1 MKINCDFHTH
11 TVYSHGKGTILEN
24 ARAAKEA
31 GLNEIA
37 ITDHGFSH
45 PAFGM
50 RRRKLD
56 KMKADCVEA
65 EKLTGVKVNLGIES
79 NILGISGR
87 IDVKEKDYEKLDTIL
102 AGVHRFVLYDTPRGW
117 TTLLGIN
124 MLDKTFKIKPSKHL
138 IDYNTKVYCN
148 VIKNNPLDI
157 LTHPGF
163 RVFCDLVTVAKCCED
178 YGTYFEIN
186 TKKLHMTPEEWRDV
200 IDKTNVKFVID
211 SDAHKP
217 DRVGE
222 ISLFDEQDKL
232 VHFPLDRIDNIEGRH
247 PDFRFA
253 ELKKKL

>member
-11 TVYSHGKGTILEN
+11 TIYSHGKGTIIDN
-24 ARAAKEA
+24 ARAARDM
-31 GLNEIA
+31 GITEIS

-56 KMKADCVEA
+56 RMKSDCVEA
-65 EKLTGVKVNLGIES
+65 EKATGVKVNLGIES

-87 IDVKEKDYEKLDTIL
+87 IDVKPKDYEKLDTIL
-102 AGVHRFVLYDTPRGW
+102 AGIHRFVLYDTPRGW

-124 MLDKTFKIKPSKHL
+124 MFDQIFKVKPSRHI

-148 VIKNNPLDI
+148 VVKNNPIDI

-163 RVFCDLVTVAKCCED
+163 LNYCDPVTVARCCED
-178 YGTYFEIN
+178 FGTYFEIN
-186 TKKLHMTPEEWRDV
+186 TKKIHMSPEQWRDV

-211 SDAHKP
+211 SDAHTP
-217 DRVGE
+217 ARVGE
-222 ISLFDEQDKL
+222 TSLFDEQDKL
-232 VHFPLDRIDNIEGRH
+232 VHFPRERIFNIEGRH
-247 PDFRFA
+247 PNFRFA
-253 ELKKKL
+253 ELKKRL